1 MRKMLFITLLMG
13 GLCTTV
19 SVAKAQERLPE
30 YLQAEKY
37 TQEKLN
43 TMLFSTV
50 VDPHWFQKGNN
61 FWFEYKTSE
70 GTFWYV
76 VDPAA
81 RTKKLLFDRDELAS
95 QLTEIVKDPFE
106 ARHLPI
112 TNLKAEEDGRTFTFE
127 VKSTKDATPKKD
139 GKDKKDKKNEKEIFY
154 FSYDYPTRKLTHL
167 KDKEDDLKKIY
178 WGSVSP
184 DGKTVIYAKD
194 LNLYRMSREDYEKAK
209 KNEKDSTI
217 VEIQLTTDGMKD
229 FGYGIPYSML
239 NTDTLCNGKRRRVGG
254 DGLIVP
260 NVKNC
265 EEKSLAQIAQET
277 EALIEATRTGKLGME
292 DMTGGTFTISSLGPY
307 GITNFSPIINQPEL
321 AILGV
326 CDMVDTPVV
335 RDGQIVI
342 RSMMNLCLTA
352 DHRVIDGVM
361 ASKFLKRIAELLE
374 NPYMLLV

>member
-139 GKDKKDKKNEKEIFY
+139 GKDKLDNIFNR
-154 FSYDYPTRKLTHL
+154 FESGKSYNSLHTGIGLNLSKLIIEAHH
-167 KDKEDDLKKIY
+167 
-178 WGSVSP
+178 GSVSVNNNE
-184 DGKTVIYAKD
+184 DGRGVSFRIIIPKYNMK
-194 LNLYRMSREDYEKAK
+194 RKAK
-209 KNEKDSTI
+209 
-217 VEIQLTTDGMKD
+217 
-229 FGYGIPYSML
+229 
-239 NTDTLCNGKRRRVGG
+239 
-254 DGLIVP
+254 
-260 NVKNC
+260 
-265 EEKSLAQIAQET
+265 
-277 EALIEATRTGKLGME
+277 
-292 DMTGGTFTISSLGPY
+292 
-307 GITNFSPIINQPEL
+307 
-321 AILGV
+321 
-326 CDMVDTPVV
+326 
-335 RDGQIVI
+335 
-342 RSMMNLCLTA
+342 
-352 DHRVIDGVM
+352 
-361 ASKFLKRIAELLE
+361 
-374 NPYMLLV
+374 

>member
-1 MRKMLFITLLMG
+1 
-13 GLCTTV
+13 
-19 SVAKAQERLPE
+19 
-30 YLQAEKY
+30 
-37 TQEKLN
+37 
-43 TMLFSTV
+43 MLFSTV

-76 VDPAA
+76 VDPVA

-112 TNLKAEEDGRTFTFE
+112 INLKAKEDGRTFTFE
-127 VKSTKDATPKKD
+127 VKSTKDATPKTE

-209 KNEKDSTI
+209 KMKRI
-217 VEIQLTTDGMKD
+217 VRSWK
-229 FGYGIPYSML
+229 
-239 NTDTLCNGKRRRVGG
+239 
-254 DGLIVP
+254 
-260 NVKNC
+260 
-265 EEKSLAQIAQET
+265 
-277 EALIEATRTGKLGME
+277 
-292 DMTGGTFTISSLGPY
+292 SSLL
-307 GITNFSPIINQPEL
+307 Q
-321 AILGV
+321 
-326 CDMVDTPVV
+326 
-335 RDGQIVI
+335 
-342 RSMMNLCLTA
+342 
-352 DHRVIDGVM
+352 M
-361 ASKFLKRIAELLE
+361 A
-374 NPYMLLV
+374 

>member
-76 VDPAA
+76 VDPVA

-112 TNLKAEEDGRTFTFE
+112 INLKAKEDGRTFTFE
-127 VKSTKDATPKKD
+127 VKSTKDATPKTE
-139 GKDKKDKKNEKEIFY
+139 GKDKKDKKDEKIEELTDRLTRQMAEFDNFRKRTEKEKSQMYEVGAKDIIEKILPVVDNFERGL
-154 FSYDYPTRKLTHL
+154 DAVKEE
-167 KDKEDDLKKIY
+167 DKEDPFVQ
-178 WGSVSP
+178 G
-184 DGKTVIYAKD
+184 
-194 LNLYRMSREDYEKAK
+194 MEKVYK
-209 KNEKDSTI
+209 HL
-217 VEIQLTTDGMKD
+217 LTTLE
-229 FGYGIPYSML
+229 GIE
-239 NTDTLCNGKRRRVGG
+239 
-254 DGLIVP
+254 
-260 NVKNC
+260 VKP
-265 EEKSLAQIAQET
+265 
-277 EALIEATRTGKLGME
+277 IEAVGQPFDPNFHNAVMHVE
-292 DMTGGTFTISSLGPY
+292 DE
-307 GITNFSPIINQPEL
+307 NFGENIVAEEFQKGYTYRDS
-321 AILGV
+321 
-326 CDMVDTPVV
+326 VV
-335 RDGQIVI
+335 RH
-342 RSMMNLCLTA
+342 SMVKVAN
-352 DHRVIDGVM
+352 
-361 ASKFLKRIAELLE
+361 
-374 NPYMLLV
+374 

>member
-1 MRKMLFITLLMG
+1 MFVFYKHDKSSIYEENAIHYPFNGRFVYDSFCCKSAGTLAG
-13 GLCTTV
+13 ISAGREIHT
-19 SVAKAQERLPE
+19 R
-30 YLQAEKY
+30 
-37 TQEKLN
+37 KLN

-209 KNEKDSTI
+209 KMKRI
-217 VEIQLTTDGMKD
+217 VRSWK
-229 FGYGIPYSML
+229 
-239 NTDTLCNGKRRRVGG
+239 
-254 DGLIVP
+254 
-260 NVKNC
+260 
-265 EEKSLAQIAQET
+265 
-277 EALIEATRTGKLGME
+277 
-292 DMTGGTFTISSLGPY
+292 SSLL
-307 GITNFSPIINQPEL
+307 Q
-321 AILGV
+321 
-326 CDMVDTPVV
+326 
-335 RDGQIVI
+335 
-342 RSMMNLCLTA
+342 
-352 DHRVIDGVM
+352 M
-361 ASKFLKRIAELLE
+361 A
-374 NPYMLLV
+374 